1 MFRVR
6 VLATLEEFALIAKA
20 ARRQGLSVSQFVTRV
35 AGDLSTEAQSLQDQ
49 GAWRNIS
56 RTNKAA
62 ASKAEVLSIDNRY
75 RTVVS
80 ATIRKS

>member
-35 AGDLSTEAQSLQDQ
+35 AEDLSTEL
-49 GAWRNIS
+49 
-56 RTNKAA
+56 K
-62 ASKAEVLSIDNRY
+62 ASKIKGHD
-75 RTVVS
+75 
-80 ATIRKS
+80 ATSPEQTKPQRRKPKSSQ

>member
-35 AGDLSTEAQSLQDQ
+35 AEDLSTEL
-49 GAWRNIS
+49 
-56 RTNKAA
+56 K
-62 ASKAEVLSIDNRY
+62 ASKIKERG
-75 RTVVS
+75 
-80 ATIRKS
+80 ATSPQQTNPQQTKPQRQKPKSSQ